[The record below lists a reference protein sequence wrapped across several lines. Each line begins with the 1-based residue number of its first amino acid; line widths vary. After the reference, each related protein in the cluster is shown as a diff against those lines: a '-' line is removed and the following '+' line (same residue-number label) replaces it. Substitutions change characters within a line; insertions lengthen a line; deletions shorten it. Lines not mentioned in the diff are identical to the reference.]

1 MQGLRLLPGEREGE
15 DGRDCRVV
23 GAVVY
28 STATDIVIGIVAGG
42 ATALGALLLVGLARA
57 RRLAT
62 SGSSAPM
69 TEVVQNLNSRIE
81 EMGRELS
88 DALERAREET
98 RRSRALGE
106 LAGSI
111 DLEDVLR
118 RTLDAAAAIPGADAA
133 IVTVQGSNG
142 DPVTLSVGLSEQE
155 VQDHSIG
162 HPEPGRRVRSMT
174 MAFAPKEGPE
184 GAAPSVSVGLAVPVV
199 AEGEPIG
206 MLSVFSRGDRTIF
219 SESQLLE
226 LEDLV
231 AGAAP
236 AIENARRFRTARQ
249 QADLDALTS
258 LHNRRYFHETLGREV
273 ARAQRYTRRLSLL
286 VLDLDDFK
294 AINDQIGHLA
304 GDSVLAEVA
313 DRIRTVVRSSDVPC
327 RVGGDEFAVI
337 LPESTL
343 DDADQLYR
351 RLQAELAEQPV
362 APAGRM
368 LISAGIAELRP
379 QEDAL
384 AFFQR
389 GDDALYRAKES
400 GKGRVEHAPGPVTT
414 SGVEA

>member
-1 MQGLRLLPGEREGE
+1 M
-15 DGRDCRVV
+15 
-23 GAVVY
+23 
-28 STATDIVIGIVAGG
+28 
-42 ATALGALLLVGLARA
+42 
-57 RRLAT
+57 
-62 SGSSAPM
+62 
-69 TEVVQNLNSRIE
+69 EVVQDLNSRIE
-81 EMGRELS
+81 EMGRELT

-118 RTLDAAAAIPGADAA
+118 RTLDAAAAIPGADGAV
-133 IVTVQGSNG
+133 VTVQGSNG
-142 DPVTLSVGLSEQE
+142 DPVTVSVGLNDHE
-155 VQDHSIG
+155 VREHSIG
-162 HPEPGRRVRSMT
+162 QLEPGRRVRSMT
-174 MAFAPKEGPE
+174 IAFPPQEATEGGPP
-184 GAAPSVSVGLAVPVV
+184 AISAGLAVPVV
-199 AEGEPIG
+199 AGGEPIG
-206 MLSVFSRGDRTIF
+206 MLSVFSRGDSDRF

-226 LEDLV
+226 LEDLA

-249 QADLDALTS
+249 LADLDALTS

-286 VLDLDDFK
+286 VIDLDDFK
-294 AINDQIGHLA
+294 AINDQLGHLA
-304 GDSVLAEVA
+304 GDAVLAEVA
-313 DRIRTVVRSSDVPC
+313 DRIRTVIRSSDVPC

-343 DDADQLYR
+343 DDAEQLYR
-351 RLQAELAEQPV
+351 RLQAQLAEQPV

-389 GDDALYRAKES
+389 ADDALYRAKES
-400 GKGRVEHAPGPVTT
+400 GKGRVEHAPGPPPAP

>member
-1 MQGLRLLPGEREGE
+1 
-15 DGRDCRVV
+15 VV
-23 GAVVY
+23 NAVLY
-28 STATDIVIGIVAGG
+28 STSTDIVIGIVAGG
-42 ATALGALLLVGLARA
+42 ATALAALLVIGFARV
-57 RRLAT
+57 RRTAALG
-62 SGSSAPM
+62 SGGAQV
-69 TEVVQNLNSRIE
+69 TEVVQDLNSRIE

-118 RTLDAAAAIPGADAA
+118 RTLDAAAAIPGADGAV
-133 IVTVQGSNG
+133 VTVQGTNG
-142 DPVTLSVGLSEQE
+142 DPVTVAVGLTDQEVHDHSVGHL
-155 VQDHSIG
+155 G
-162 HPEPGRRVRSMT
+162 PGRRVRSMAI
-174 MAFAPKEGPE
+174 AFPAQEATEGGQP
-184 GAAPSVSVGLAVPVV
+184 AISAGLAVPVV

-206 MLSVFSRGDRTIF
+206 MLAVFSRGDPDRF

-226 LEDLV
+226 LEDLA

-236 AIENARRFRTARQ
+236 AIENARRFRIARQ
-249 QADLDALTS
+249 LADFDALTS

-286 VLDLDDFK
+286 VIDLDDFK
-294 AINDQIGHLA
+294 AINDQLGHLA
-304 GDSVLAEVA
+304 GDAVLTEVA
-313 DRIRTVVRSSDVPC
+313 ERIRTVIRSADVPC

-343 DDADQLYR
+343 DDAEQLYR
-351 RLQAELAEQPV
+351 RLQAQLAEKPV
-362 APAGRM
+362 ALAGHM

-389 GDDALYRAKES
+389 ADDALYRAKES
-400 GKGRVEHAPGPVTT
+400 GKGRVEPAPGAPPAA
-414 SGVEA
+414 SGVQA